1 MSESK
6 AAWIRRILIVVLAAG
21 IFSAVWL
28 RDDSGRESEKPATPA
43 ASETP
48 AGSGEPRNPN
58 AEVLH
63 LNPLRDNGT
72 VALQQE
78 LDETARKLGKQMPVV
93 KILHFHQQANP
104 DSELIADYLN
114 TVAVKYN
121 IQVLVVRL
129 DVAVHA
135 ELAAAEKVTV
145 HPKVLII
152 AGDRRTSEF
161 EGVRPLDWIYK
172 RVDEALWGLRRVG
185 KDWRPEVK
193 GMTRSAPAGNPQ
205 PQVPSSESR

>member
-1 MSESK
+1 MTETK
-6 AAWIRRILIVVLAAG
+6 AAWIRRILMIVLAAG

-28 RDDSGRESEKPATPA
+28 RDGSGPESEKTATKT

-48 AGSGEPRNPN
+48 GESGKSQDPH
-58 AEVLH
+58 AAVLH
-63 LNPLRDNGT
+63 LQFPRDT
-72 VALQQE
+72 TPAALQEQ

-93 KILHFHQQANP
+93 KILHFHHPANP
-104 DSELIADYLN
+104 DSELIAGYLN

-129 DVAVHA
+129 DVSAHA
-135 ELAAAEKVTV
+135 ELSAAEKVTTR
-145 HPKVLII
+145 PKVLII
-152 AGDRRTSEF
+152 AGDRRTCEF
-161 EGVRPLDWIYK
+161 EGTRPLEWIYK

-193 GMTRSAPAGNPQ
+193 GMTKSSPPGSPPPRSLPINPQ
-205 PQVPSSESR
+205 

>member
-1 MSESK
+1 MTETK
-6 AAWIRRILIVVLAAG
+6 AAWIRRIVMTVLALG
-21 IFSAVWL
+21 IFAAVWL
-28 RDDSGRESEKPATPA
+28 RDDAGPESEKAAAKT

-48 AGSGEPRNPN
+48 GESGKGKDPH

-63 LNPLRDNGT
+63 LQPLQNT
-72 VALQQE
+72 TPAALQEE

-93 KILHFHQQANP
+93 KILHFHHPANP

-129 DVAVHA
+129 DISTHA
-135 ELAAAEKVTV
+135 ELAAAEKVTA

-152 AGDRRTSEF
+152 AGDRRTCEF
-161 EGVRPLDWIYK
+161 EGARPKEWIYK

-193 GMTRSAPAGNPQ
+193 GMTRSSTADNPP
-205 PQVPSSESR
+205 PQGSPE